1 MLNKDE
7 GYFFHPLSICI
18 IMKKLLLLLVLV
30 QLYACGSSKNET
42 EAEYSMEL
50 KEWKKITLPIDER
63 TYFLSKSI
71 FQFEEDGKEYLHFEN
86 SQKGMYEIVT
96 FDLEK
101 QDVHRRLPI
110 QSEGPNGIPA
120 MFGSRPYPDSKNYL
134 IFQSTAF
141 RISQMDGNGNVIQ
154 NYQLKSPGRFVRA
167 MLASFCYFPSFVR
180 DSVLYFD
187 QPVASRKKRNL
198 DNYPLFAGLDLRTG
212 ELGFASLY
220 FPTTFDG
227 DYSHISSGDRFT
239 YDYNYNKDR
248 LVCSFIESDSI
259 MVTDDLSNVKW
270 YNAKSRFLKSM
281 TPYINDMKEDVND
294 IIRYEEAPKYWHLMY
309 DKYRDVYYRFAEMPC
324 ELAKD
329 EDPYSEFAP
338 KAREFSVIILDKD
351 FRIIGETKFP
361 GNKYF
366 YKMSF
371 VGRDGLYIS
380 ENNLANP
387 DFDEDKLVFACFKL
401 KDLKEKD

>member
-1 MLNKDE
+1 
-7 GYFFHPLSICI
+7 
-18 IMKKLLLLLVLV
+18 MKKLIMETKFILFITFYITSVFFFS
-30 QLYACGSSKNET
+30 CSSPSKESTATYDIGLT
-42 EAEYSMEL
+42 ES
-50 KEWKKITLPIDER
+50 KKITLPIDEN

-86 SQKGMYEIVT
+86 SRKGLYEIIT

-101 QDVHRRLPI
+101 QDIWKRLPVE
-110 QSEGPNGIPA
+110 QEGPNGIPA
-120 MFGSRPYPDSKNYL
+120 MLGSRPFPNSKNYL
-134 IFQSTAF
+134 IFQNMAF
-141 RISQMDGNGNVIQ
+141 RITQMDGNGKVLR
-154 NYQLKSPGRFVRA
+154 NYQLKSPGRFVRV

-180 DSVLYFD
+180 DSILYFD

-198 DNYPLFAGLDLRTG
+198 DRYPLFAGLDLKTG
-212 ELGFASLY
+212 ELEFAPLD
-220 FPTTFDG
+220 FPKTFDG
-227 DYSHISSGDRFT
+227 DYSHITSGDRFT
-239 YDYNYNKDR
+239 YDYNYKDNR
-248 LVCSFIESDSI
+248 LVCSFIGSDSV
-259 MVTDDLSNVKW
+259 MVTDDLSNTKW
-270 YNAKSRFLKSM
+270 YNAKSQFLNSM
-281 TPYINDMKEDVND
+281 TPYLNDKDDTVNGIIHNKE
-294 IIRYEEAPKYWHLMY
+294 RPKYWHIMY

-329 EDPYSEFAP
+329 EDPYSEFTP

-366 YKMSF
+366 IRMSF

-387 DFDEDKLVFACFKL
+387 DFDEDKLVFACFAL
-401 KDLKEKD
+401 EDLKGK

>member
-1 MLNKDE
+1 
-7 GYFFHPLSICI
+7 
-18 IMKKLLLLLVLV
+18 MKKLLLLFALV

-42 EAEYSMEL
+42 EAEYSTEL
-50 KEWKKITLPIDER
+50 KELKKITLPIDER

-86 SQKGMYEIVT
+86 SQKGMYEIIT

-110 QSEGPNGIPA
+110 QPEGPNGIPA
-120 MFGSRPYPDSKNYL
+120 MFGSKPYPDSKNYL
-134 IFQSTAF
+134 IFQTSAF
-141 RISQMDGNGNVIQ
+141 RISQMDGNGNVIR
-154 NYQLKSPGRFVRA
+154 NYQLKSPGRFVRVI
-167 MLASFCYFPSFVR
+167 LSTFCYFPSFVR

-187 QPVASRKKRNL
+187 QRCAARKKRTVYNNL
-198 DNYPLFAGLDLRTG
+198 PLFATLDLKTG
-212 ELGFASLY
+212 EVGWAPLY
-220 FPTTFDG
+220 FPMTFDG
-227 DYSHISSGDRFT
+227 DYSHITSGDDFS
-239 YDYNYNKDR
+239 YDYNYKDNR
-248 LVCSFIESDSI
+248 LVCSFLESDSI

-270 YNAKSRFLKSM
+270 YNAKSRFLDSK
-281 TPYINDMKEDVND
+281 TPYLNDTDVSVNG
-294 IIRYEEAPKYWHLMY
+294 IIRRKEASKYWHVMY

-324 ELAKD
+324 EQAKD
-329 EDPYSEFAP
+329 EDPYSDFTP

-401 KDLKEKD
+401 EDLKDKE

>member
-50 KEWKKITLPIDER
+50 KELKKITLPIDER

-167 MLASFCYFPSFVR
+167 MLASFCYFPTFVR

-248 LVCSFIESDSI
+248 LVCSFLESDSI

-387 DFDEDKLVFACFKL
+387 EFDEDKLVFACFKL
-401 KDLKEKD
+401 KDLNEKE

>member
-30 QLYACGSSKNET
+30 QLYACGSSKNEM

-141 RISQMDGNGNVIQ
+141 RISQMDGIGNVIQ

-167 MLASFCYFPSFVR
+167 MLASFCYFPTFVR

-198 DNYPLFAGLDLRTG
+198 ENYPLFAGLDLRTG

-248 LVCSFIESDSI
+248 LVCSFLESDSI

-387 DFDEDKLVFACFKL
+387 EFDEDKLVFACFKL
-401 KDLKEKD
+401 KDLKEKE

>member
-1 MLNKDE
+1 
-7 GYFFHPLSICI
+7 
-18 IMKKLLLLLVLV
+18 MKKLLLLLILA
-30 QLYACGSSKNET
+30 QLYACSSSNNGT
-42 EAEYSMEL
+42 EIEYSKEL
-50 KEWKKITLPIDER
+50 VEAKKITLPIDER

-110 QSEGPNGIPA
+110 QPEGPNGIPA
-120 MFGSRPYPDSKNYL
+120 MFGSKPYPDSENYL
-134 IFQSTAF
+134 IFQGMAF
-141 RISQMDGNGNVIQ
+141 RITQMDGEGNVIR
-154 NYQLKSPGRFVRA
+154 NYQLKSPGRFVRV

-212 ELGFASLY
+212 ELGFAPLY

-227 DYSHISSGDRFT
+227 DYSHIRSGDRFS
-239 YDYNYNKDR
+239 YDYNYKEDR
-248 LVCSFIESDSI
+248 LVCSFLESDSI

-270 YNAKSRFLKSM
+270 YNAKSRFLDNK
-281 TPYINDMKEDVND
+281 TPYLNDTDVSVNG
-294 IIRYEEAPKYWHLMY
+294 IIRRMEASKYWHVMY

-329 EDPYSEFAP
+329 EDPYDEFTP
-338 KAREFSVIILDKD
+338 KAREFTVIILDKD

-371 VGRDGLYIS
+371 VSRDGLYIS
-380 ENNLANP
+380 ENNPANP
-387 DFDEDKLVFACFKL
+387 EFDEDKLVFACFKL
-401 KDLKEKD
+401 ENTNN

>member
-1 MLNKDE
+1 
-7 GYFFHPLSICI
+7 
-18 IMKKLLLLLVLV
+18 MKKLLLLLILA
-30 QLYACGSSKNET
+30 QLYACSSSNNGT
-42 EAEYSMEL
+42 EIEYSKEL
-50 KEWKKITLPIDER
+50 VEAKKITLPIDER

-110 QSEGPNGIPA
+110 QPEGPNGIPA
-120 MFGSRPYPDSKNYL
+120 MFGSKPYPDSENYL
-134 IFQSTAF
+134 IFQGMAF
-141 RISQMDGNGNVIQ
+141 RITQMDGEGNVIR
-154 NYQLKSPGRFVRA
+154 NYQLKSPGRFVRV

-198 DNYPLFAGLDLRTG
+198 DNYPLFASLDLRTG
-212 ELGFASLY
+212 ELGFAPLY

-227 DYSHISSGDRFT
+227 DYSHIRSGDRFS
-239 YDYNYNKDR
+239 YDYNYKEDR
-248 LVCSFIESDSI
+248 LVCSFLESDSI

-270 YNAKSRFLKSM
+270 YNAKSRFLDNK
-281 TPYINDMKEDVND
+281 TPYLNDTDVSVNG
-294 IIRYEEAPKYWHLMY
+294 IIRRMEASKYWHLMY
-309 DKYRDVYYRFAEMPC
+309 DKYRDVYYRFAEIPC

-329 EDPYSEFAP
+329 EDPYSDFTP

-401 KDLKEKD
+401 EDLKDKE